1 MSQETISPPATLFD
15 RTFGTS
21 RPLYVKLLVGLVL
34 LGLPFVAATL
44 DGVLREFVSS
54 GTWRMFILPPT
65 IILYIWLLAPIMTRV
80 SLEVVESLR
89 PVVDLDEQSFD
100 RLVAE
105 ASFINPRK
113 EGMAF
118 AVGFLLGILSA
129 IASGLDAEVMWLS
142 AYILV
147 SNSLMYGLLAWI
159 IYGSVA
165 STRVHAELHQQKLHF
180 DILDASPFN
189 AIGRQSLLLAVV
201 FVGGITLSFL
211 LAFQPE
217 NVVAPEFWLVYLVL
231 IVATVL
237 IFFLNML
244 PTHRA
249 LSMEKDRQ
257 LSNVQAHFRRA
268 SRSLMERMENDLTSG
283 DRGDLAAEINAL
295 AAYEARLQAART
307 WPYNTT
313 MLRTLFFSV
322 LLPLGTM
329 LARKLVDLLS
339 G

>member
-1 MSQETISPPATLFD
+1 MSEETISQPATLFD

-21 RPLYVKLLVGLVL
+21 RPLHIKLLVSLVL

-44 DGVLREFVSS
+44 DGELGEFLSS
-54 GTWRMFILPPT
+54 GVWRMFILPPS

-80 SLEVVESLR
+80 SHEVIEALR
-89 PVVDLDEQSFD
+89 PVVDLDDQSFD

-118 AVGFLLGILSA
+118 GVGFLLGILSA
-129 IASGLDAEVMWLS
+129 IASGLDADVMWLS

-165 STRVHAELHQQKLHF
+165 STRVHAELHQQKLKF
-180 DILDASPFN
+180 DILDTSPFN
-189 AIGRQSLLLAVV
+189 AVGRQSLLLAVV

-211 LAFQPE
+211 LAFQPD

-231 IVATVL
+231 IIATVL
-237 IFFLNML
+237 IFFLNMR
-244 PTHRA
+244 PTHQA
-249 LSMEKDRQ
+249 LSVEKERQ
-257 LSNVQAHFRRA
+257 LRRVRRHFRQA
-268 SRSLMERMENDLTSG
+268 SHSLLEGM
-283 DRGDLAAEINAL
+283 DRDQTPGELAAEINAL
-295 AAYEARLQAART
+295 AAYEARVQAART

-329 LARKLVDLLS
+329 LARKLVDLFFN
-339 G
+339 